1 MCKCIKRFI
10 CLSSILIILFIVITI
25 WGNGGDKF
33 RMFGDKTGG
42 IIKKASNILAEKSDE
57 YKEKAD
63 DYMKKLKK
71 KFFKNEDNKEDKKD
85 K

>member
-10 CLSSILIILFIVITI
+10 CLSIILIILFIVITM

-33 RMFGDKTGG
+33 RMLGDKTGG
-42 IIKKASNILAEKSDE
+42 IIKKASNILADKSDE
-57 YKEKAD
+57 YKEKVD
-63 DYMKKLKK
+63 EYIKKLKK
-71 KFFKNEDNKEDKKD
+71 KFLKNEDIKEDKKD

>member
-10 CLSSILIILFIVITI
+10 CLSIFLIILFIVISM

-33 RMFGDKTGG
+33 RILGDKTGG
-42 IIKKASNILAEKSDE
+42 IIKKASNILADKSDE
-57 YKEKAD
+57 CKEKVD
-63 DYMKKLKK
+63 DYIKRLKK
-71 KFFKNEDNKEDKKD
+71 KFFKNEDTKKD